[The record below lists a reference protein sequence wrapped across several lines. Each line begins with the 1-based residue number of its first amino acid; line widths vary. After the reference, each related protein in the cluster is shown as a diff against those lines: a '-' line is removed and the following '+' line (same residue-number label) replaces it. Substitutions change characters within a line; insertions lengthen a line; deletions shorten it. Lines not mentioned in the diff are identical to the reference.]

1 MCDDG
6 EMKTT
11 YGFSRRGPD
20 RVAEELASV
29 LSDKTPLEFKAL
41 FDIVHTNLR
50 AKNAASGGEEML
62 RLRLYEK
69 LQNFVQAGFA
79 KKVGKEY
86 RGVPKG
92 IETFLS
98 TAAELNAKFANG
110 THSRPPV
117 IAVAPVAKVAKVTKV
132 TKEVK
137 VVKAVKPVKVAKVAK
152 VAKRAKAT
160 AAAGK

>member
-1 MCDDG
+1 MAKLCDDYG
-6 EMKTT
+6 MKTT

-29 LSDKTPLEFKAL
+29 LSKKDAYEFKSL
-41 FDIVHTNLR
+41 FDVVHTNLR

-79 KKVGKEY
+79 KKTGKEY

-92 IETFLS
+92 IEAFLS
-98 TAAELNAKFANG
+98 TSAELNARFAAG

-117 IAVAPVAKVAKVTKV
+117 IAIAPVAKVTKV
-132 TKEVK
+132 A
-137 VVKAVKPVKVAKVAK
+137 VVKTT
-152 VAKRAKAT
+152 KAT
-160 AAAGK
+160 KTTKRTKAVASAAK

>member
-1 MCDDG
+1 
-6 EMKTT
+6 MKTT

-29 LSDKTPLEFKAL
+29 LSKKTPLEFKAL

-79 KKVGKEY
+79 KKTGKEY

-98 TAAELNAKFANG
+98 TAAELNARFANG

-117 IAVAPVAKVAKVTKV
+117 ITVAPVAKVT
-132 TKEVK
+132 K
-137 VVKAVKPVKVAKVAK
+137 VVKVASVAKTVKVAKVAK
-152 VAKRAKAT
+152 VAKAT
-160 AAAGK
+160 AAVGK

>member
-1 MCDDG
+1 
-6 EMKTT
+6 MKTT

-29 LSDKTPLEFKAL
+29 LSGKTPLEFKAL
-41 FDIVHTNLR
+41 FDVVHANLR

-92 IETFLS
+92 IEMFLS
-98 TAAELNAKFANG
+98 TAAELNAKFAAG

-117 IAVAPVAKVAKVTKV
+117 ITAPTVVAKPAKAAKVPGTKTTAAKTPSSKTV
-132 TKEVK
+132 AA
-137 VVKAVKPVKVAKVAK
+137 KAPAAKP
-152 VAKRAKAT
+152 AKRAKST
-160 AAAGK
+160 VGAAK

>member
-1 MCDDG
+1 M
-6 EMKTT
+6 
-11 YGFSRRGPD
+11 
-20 RVAEELASV
+20 
-29 LSDKTPLEFKAL
+29 LSKKDAFEFKSL
-41 FDIVHTNLR
+41 FDVVHANLR

-79 KKVGKEY
+79 KKTGKEY

-98 TAAELNAKFANG
+98 TAAELNARFAAG

-117 IAVAPVAKVAKVTKV
+117 VVMAPVAKVTKV
-132 TKEVK
+132 A
-137 VVKAVKPVKVAKVAK
+137 VVKTTKTTKRTKAVAS
-152 VAKRAKAT
+152 AT
-160 AAAGK
+160 K

>member
-1 MCDDG
+1 
-6 EMKTT
+6 MKTT

-20 RVAEELASV
+20 RVAEELAAV
-29 LSDKTPLEFKAL
+29 LSKKTPFEFKSL
-41 FDIVHTNLR
+41 FDVVHANLR
-50 AKNAASGGEEML
+50 ARNAASGGEEML

-92 IETFLS
+92 LETFLS
-98 TAAELNAKFANG
+98 TAAELNARFAAG

-117 IAVAPVAKVAKVTKV
+117 MAVAPAAP
-132 TKEVK
+132 
-137 VVKAVKPVKVAKVAK
+137 VKAVKATKAKKVAV
-152 VAKRAKAT
+152 RAK
-160 AAAGK
+160 

>member
-1 MCDDG
+1 
-6 EMKTT
+6 MKTT

-20 RVAEELASV
+20 RVAEELAAV
-29 LSDKTPLEFKAL
+29 LSKKTPFEFKAL

-79 KKVGKEY
+79 KKTGKEY

-98 TAAELNAKFANG
+98 TAADLNAKFAAG
-110 THSRPPV
+110 THSRPPLS
-117 IAVAPVAKVAKVTKV
+117 AAAPAPAAKPK
-132 TKEVK
+132 
-137 VVKAVKPVKVAKVAK
+137 
-152 VAKRAKAT
+152 AKRAAART
-160 AAAGK
+160 A

>member
-1 MCDDG
+1 M
-6 EMKTT
+6 
-11 YGFSRRGPD
+11 
-20 RVAEELASV
+20 AEELASV
-29 LSDKTPLEFKAL
+29 LSKKTPLEFKAL

-79 KKVGKEY
+79 KKTGKEY

-98 TAAELNAKFANG
+98 TAAELNARFANG

-117 IAVAPVAKVAKVTKV
+117 ITVAPVAKVT
-132 TKEVK
+132 K
-137 VVKAVKPVKVAKVAK
+137 VVKVASVASVAKTVKVAKVAK
-152 VAKRAKAT
+152 VAKAT
-160 AAAGK
+160 AAVGK

>member
-1 MCDDG
+1 
-6 EMKTT
+6 MKTT

-20 RVAEELASV
+20 RVAEELAAV
-29 LSDKTPLEFKAL
+29 LSTKTPLEFKAL

-79 KKVGKEY
+79 KKTGKEY
-86 RGVPKG
+86 RGVAKG
-92 IETFLS
+92 LETFLS
-98 TAAELNAKFANG
+98 TAAELNARFAAG

-117 IAVAPVAKVAKVTKV
+117 MAIPVPAKVTKV
-132 TKEVK
+132 
-137 VVKAVKPVKVAKVAK
+137 KVAKVVKVTKVSK
-152 VAKRAKAT
+152 VAAVAAK
-160 AAAGK
+160 